1 MRCEYLRLCVSA
13 SSSDTHNR
21 KPSAALSA
29 GGILLDVRRK
39 EEIEQLSL
47 PSSYSFLH
55 VEVTRTDASLLERKA
70 HEMLPNKDV
79 PVICFCRSGRRSELA
94 KQTLIKM
101 GYAEVLNAGGLTT
114 GELAYLV

>member
-1 MRCEYLRLCVSA
+1 MLVCKLFCT
-13 SSSDTHNR
+13 DTHNR
-21 KPSAALSA
+21 NDSAALAA